1 MAGRS
6 PRHEHELEL
15 KLEQE
20 KMTVTFFDYA
30 KNDIKKPFVCIFAYN
45 INKFCISILRCS
57 ERGERANEKSTQKNE
72 WLLHGTPIT
81 KYCIYRHPHHP
92 PTTTTTIIAIVIII
106 TLICMTSIR
115 TSCVNRKCLY

>member
-1 MAGRS
+1 MTPHWKIIPINETHKKARHGRPHATPRTRIGTETGAG
-6 PRHEHELEL
+6 
-15 KLEQE
+15 K

-57 ERGERANEKSTQKNE
+57 ERGERASEKSTQKNE

-81 KYCIYRHPHHP
+81 KYCIYRHPHHHP
-92 PTTTTTIIAIVIII
+92 PPP
-106 TLICMTSIR
+106 LSP
-115 TSCVNRKCLY
+115 SPSSSL